1 MDKLQIGTTAQL
13 VYANAQR
20 LNFARL
26 VGECHETLAQQHG
39 KSLTF
44 QWGCEDI
51 AFFDLPSMRI
61 ALGWS
66 DKPGR
71 GYSCCI
77 TISVGQLP
85 TISTRLEVV
94 RYAKSC
100 SRMVEWLH
108 RRHPALAIRWHQ
120 SEEPLS
126 DKLMERLIEE
136 LPPLMELFP
145 FQEPNWVADAM
156 ARQSPSR
163 AVALRQSDK
172 QNEPSRK
179 PSQTHAPHHHEGLVE
194 PAASPEV
201 DLSQMR
207 GQMRTDLKVLN
218 FKSQSASS
226 KRQSRARE
234 RAIASFRAKG
244 NLAAVPKANSA
255 FTRSGV
261 RKRELTQVHDAL
273 YRQNSMDA
281 SAVLSTP
288 MRLAVHALNATLI
301 VVWAPLGA
309 AVMTYSLL
317 KGEDLTLSARLMVLT
332 GLIATAIESPF
343 GQQMAAVA
351 GMWS

>member
-1 MDKLQIGTTAQL
+1 MDRLQLGTTAL
-13 VYANAQR
+13 VVYADAQT
-20 LNFARL
+20 LSFARL
-26 VGECHETLAQQHG
+26 VGECHEALAEQHG
-39 KSLTF
+39 NSLTF
-44 QWGCEDI
+44 EWECEDI
-51 AFFDLPSMRI
+51 AFFDVPGMRI

-66 DKPGR
+66 DRPGR
-71 GYSCCI
+71 GYSRCV

-85 TISTRLEVV
+85 TVSTRLAAVK
-94 RYAKSC
+94 YAKSC

-108 RRHPALAIRWHQ
+108 RRHPALAIQWHQ

-126 DKLMERLIEE
+126 SDLMERLIEE

-172 QNEPSRK
+172 QNELSRK

-194 PAASPEV
+194 PTATPEA

-207 GQMRTDLKVLN
+207 DQMRTDLKVLN

-226 KRQSRARE
+226 KRQSCARE

-244 NLAAVPKANSA
+244 NLTAVPQANSA
-255 FTRSGV
+255 FTRSGA
-261 RKRELTQVHDAL
+261 RNRELTQVRDAL
-273 YRQNSMDA
+273 HRQNSMDA